1 MFLSGLCG
9 SNLPWVSAAGRG
21 YMITDGGR
29 DQRCFG
35 EECPHGYGVFLM
47 NAVFGGDAGFLL

>member
-1 MFLSGLCG
+1 
-9 SNLPWVSAAGRG
+9 
-21 YMITDGGR
+21 MITDGGR